1 MTASGHLI
9 RTQEDVAD
17 GGTMADIAAEAAAE
31 AAARSEII
39 RQETQKL
46 SEKIESPHTRHRED
60 KKANSNNRHEAQSP
74 EHDVQ
79 DIRARSIHQLD
90 LSDRLPWMKGLGK
103 TENQRRIDEE
113 DTQREQER
121 LTSPDSGVIDQL
133 SEATESLDGHT
144 PIHAVSSPPHS
155 AALKRQERM
164 KDYDEMILAL
174 VPPPSLEDDQ
184 LPSHLQNAL
193 LEPGL
198 PPKDYPILQPPKDYP
213 ALSQHTTSPLATKMD
228 NSNFDTNPA
237 GDVYTVQEVKLN
249 SSCSNGTS
257 RTTGS
262 SPSTFRPQKSGGK
275 LSSKS
280 SSNLLT
286 TDSSYAQNGPF
297 H

>member
-1 MTASGHLI
+1 
-9 RTQEDVAD
+9 
-17 GGTMADIAAEAAAE
+17 MADIAAEAAAE

-46 SEKIESPHTRHRED
+46 SEKIESPHTRHRDD
-60 KKANSNNRHEAQSP
+60 KKDNFKNRHEAQSP

-90 LSDRLPWMKGLGK
+90 LSDRLPWMKGLGE

-164 KDYDEMILAL
+164 NDYDEMILAL

-213 ALSQHTTSPLATKMD
+213 ALSQHTTSPVATKMD

-237 GDVYTVQEVKLN
+237 GDVYTVQEAKLN

-257 RTTGS
+257 RTTES